1 MVKEMDKK
9 SEDDRLYT
17 SNRTGDHQK
26 ATENNKRDLKIAK
39 EVGDR
44 TRQERA

>member
-1 MVKEMDKK
+1 MDKK

-26 ATENNKRDLKIAK
+26 ATENNKTDLKIPK
-39 EVGDR
+39 EIGDQ
-44 TRQERA
+44 TGEERA